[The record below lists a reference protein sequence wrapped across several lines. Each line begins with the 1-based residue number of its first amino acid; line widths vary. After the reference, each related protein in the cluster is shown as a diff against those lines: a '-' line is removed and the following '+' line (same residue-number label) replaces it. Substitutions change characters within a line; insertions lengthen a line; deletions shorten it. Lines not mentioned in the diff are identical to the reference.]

1 MHAWRMWRRGR
12 HPAYG
17 LPFDA
22 EVPNELAAEWA
33 ELSAP
38 ARRSRLRH
46 AMQRDLALLLAGQSQ
61 MCVDRVSSPP
71 NKLLW
76 IFNWTTLGDAVM
88 DLAARASIPAGA
100 VVHLCIAEPLA
111 PLFARGAGF
120 GRVFSQLE
128 EGDADYDLMLVHEI
142 NTHTI
147 KAKDRLWPRA
157 AFAPILNGS
166 MGERFARTAFCD
178 ARVRHVLGLAAG
190 APLMPRLDLGTASP
204 RTPFFEVAVALGAR
218 DPRRRY
224 PHWNALLEGLAT
236 QWPGYAPPLRY
247 TLLGSDNAAID
258 VASIAPA
265 FMAQR
270 CRNLVGQT
278 GLLDAALA
286 LRDADAFLGTDGGL
300 MHVAAALGRPGVGL
314 FAGIDP
320 AYRLA
325 AGSPLR
331 GLPAGAMGEHEP
343 DAVAAAF
350 IAACTAAAISSGA
363 ISLTSRG

>member
-17 LPFDA
+17 LPFDDG
-22 EVPNELAAEWA
+22 VPNELAAEWA
-33 ELSAP
+33 ELPAW

-46 AMQRDLALLLAGQSQ
+46 AMQRDLALLLTGQSK
-61 MCVDRVSSPP
+61 MCVDRVSSAPK
-71 NKLLW
+71 KLLW

-88 DLAARASIPAGA
+88 DLAARASIPAGV

-111 PLFARGAGF
+111 PLFARGGGF
-120 GRVFSQLE
+120 GRVFSRLE
-128 EGDADYDLMLVHEI
+128 EGDADYDLVLVHEV
-142 NTHTI
+142 NTRTI
-147 KAKDRLWPRA
+147 KAKNRLWPRV
-157 AFAPILNGS
+157 AFAPVLNGS
-166 MGERFARTAFCD
+166 TGERFARTAFCD
-178 ARVRHVLGLAAG
+178 ARVRHVLGLAPG
-190 APLMPRLDLGTASP
+190 TPLVPRLDLGPASA
-204 RTPFFEVAVALGAR
+204 RTSFFDVAVALGAR

-224 PHWNALLEGLAT
+224 PHWGALLQGLASR
-236 QWPGYAPPLRY
+236 WPAHAAPLRC
-247 TLLGSDNAAID
+247 TLLGSDNAASD

-265 FMAQR
+265 FMTER

-278 GLLDAALA
+278 GLIDAAHA

-325 AGSPLR
+325 AASPLR
-331 GLPAGAMGEHEP
+331 GLRAGAMDEHAP
-343 DAVAAAF
+343 DTVAAAF
-350 IAACTAAAISSGA
+350 IDACTAAAISSGA
-363 ISLTSRG
+363 IALTSRG